1 MQSWGE
7 MGFSLNASAELVAAS
22 WHAVLYSFQV
32 LSELSKTEDCDKFL
46 M

>member
-22 WHAVLYSFQV
+22 WHAVLYRVFRSC
-32 LSELSKTEDCDKFL
+32 LSSARPKTVTNS
-46 M
+46 